1 MVERMTARKKAIEDL
16 SEAEARAELGWLAT
30 DIAKHADAYYQEDAP
45 IIDDAAYDALVQRNA
60 ALEALWP
67 DLQRTDSPS
76 GRVGAAP
83 AARFAKL
90 AHAAPMLSLD
100 NAFSPDDVSDFLA
113 RVRRFLSLPD
123 DAELA
128 LTAEPKIDG
137 LSLNLRYEQGALVQA
152 ATRGDGEIGE
162 DVTAN
167 VRTIADI
174 PEHLSGDPPV
184 LIEVRGEV
192 YLGRA
197 DFAALNAAQ
206 TASGAKAFANPR
218 NAAAGALRQLDPAI
232 TASRPL
238 RFFAYGWGAASAL
251 PADSQMGMLAKFRGY
266 GLPVNARHQLCRSLE
281 DLMAFYRA
289 LEADRAQL
297 DYDIDGVVYKVDR
310 LDWRAR
316 LGELARSP
324 RWATAHK
331 FAAEKAV
338 TLLQT
343 IEIQVGRTGV
353 LTPVAKL
360 EPVTVGGVVVSNAT
374 LHNADEIARK
384 DVRIGDLVR
393 IQRAGDVIPQVI
405 EVVDDGEHA
414 GRPAYSF
421 PVTCPVCG
429 SPAVREPGEAAWRC
443 TGGLVCPAQ
452 KTERLRHFVSRAA
465 FDIDGLGEKQ
475 VEEFVGLGWVAT
487 PADLFRLA
495 AHRDELLQRKGWKQ
509 KSVEN
514 LLAALEARRSI
525 ALDRFLYALGI
536 RHIGEVTARDL
547 ARRYGDFATLRTAML
562 AAQDPA
568 SAEWTE
574 LQAIDGIGPK
584 VAAALVAFFG
594 EPHDLAILDDLL
606 RVVRV
611 EPVVWQVQ
619 ESAIAGKTIVFTG
632 TLERMSRDE
641 AKARAESLGAKV
653 SGSISVRTDLVVA
666 GPGAGSKLKKAQE
679 LGVAVLDEA
688 GWLALL
694 GEG

>member
-1 MVERMTARKKAIEDL
+1 MADRLMVRAKAVEAL
-16 SEAEARAELGWLAT
+16 SEDEARLELGWLAAE
-30 DIAKHADAYYQEDAP
+30 IARHADAYYQDDAP
-45 IIDDAAYDALVQRNA
+45 LVDDATYDALVQRND
-60 ALEALWP
+60 ALEARWP
-67 DLQRTDSPS
+67 ALKRADSPS
-76 GRVGAAP
+76 GQVGAAP
-83 AARFAKL
+83 AVRFAKL

-100 NAFSPDDVSDFLA
+100 NAFSTDDVAEFLA
-113 RVRRFLSLPD
+113 RIRRFLSLGD
-123 DAELA
+123 DVELA

-137 LSLNLRYEQGALVQA
+137 LSLNLRYEDGLLIQA
-152 ATRGDGEIGE
+152 ATRGDGEVGE

-167 VRTIADI
+167 VRTVADI
-174 PEHLSGDPPV
+174 PERLAGDPPA

-206 TASGAKAFANPR
+206 AASGGKTFANPR

-238 RFFAYGWGAASAL
+238 RFFAYGWGAAASL
-251 PADSQMGMLAKFRGY
+251 PADSQTGMLAAFRAY
-266 GLPVNARHQLCRSLE
+266 GLPVNLRHALCRSLDE
-281 DLMAFYRA
+281 LMAFYSA
-289 LEADRAQL
+289 LEADRASL

-324 RWATAHK
+324 RWAIAHK
-331 FAAEKAV
+331 FAAEKAL
-338 TLLQT
+338 TRLLA
-343 IEIQVGRTGV
+343 IEVQVGRTGV

-374 LHNADEIARK
+374 LHNEDEIARK

-405 EVVDDGEHA
+405 EVVDDGERA
-414 GRPAYSF
+414 GRPAFAF
-421 PVTCPVCG
+421 PHACPKCG
-429 SPAVREPGEAAWRC
+429 SHAVREPGEAARRC

-452 KTERLRHFVSRAA
+452 RIERLRHFVSRAA
-465 FDIDGLGEKQ
+465 LDIDGMGEKQ
-475 VEEFVGLGWVAT
+475 VEEFVGLEWVAT

-495 AHRDELLQRKGWKQ
+495 AHREALLQRKGWKQ
-509 KSVEN
+509 KSADN
-514 LLAALEARRSI
+514 LLAAIEARRSVPF
-525 ALDRFLYALGI
+525 DRFLYALGI
-536 RHIGEVTARDL
+536 RHVGEVTARDL
-547 ARRYGDFATLRTAML
+547 ARRYGDFDAFRTAMQ

-568 SAEWTE
+568 SAELAE

-594 EPHDLAILDDLL
+594 EPNDVKIVDDLL
-606 RVVRV
+606 GELDVA
-611 EPVVWQVQ
+611 PLVWEVKA
-619 ESAIAGKTIVFTG
+619 SAIAGKTLVFTG
-632 TLERMSRDE
+632 TLVQMSRDE

-653 SGSISVRTDLVVA
+653 SGSISAKTDLVVA

-679 LGVAVLDEA
+679 LGVAVIDEA